1 MPIDAAPGAPQAGGN
16 IERTEVRI
24 GTYGPLI
31 FLNAI
36 DTLRSYADCALAF

>member
-16 IERTEVRI
+16 MEGTEVRI

-31 FLNAI
+31 FSNAI